1 MKNIGLLEFKKF
13 ARDQKNDSGHNRKYI
28 FKKATTP
35 RITII
40 TVTYNSEK
48 TLADTLE
55 SVKQQDYTNFEHIII
70 DGLSTDNTINI
81 IKSYPH
87 VTKWISE
94 KDAGLYEAMNKGL
107 QMATGDVIGILNSD
121 DFYAHEKVLSK
132 IAKCFIEKKSD
143 TVYSDLQY
151 VQPENKN
158 KVVRYWRSGSFKPSK
173 FYYGWM
179 PPHPTFF
186 AKREVYKTAGMFNL
200 SLKSSAD
207 YEMMLRILLKY
218 NYSAGYVP
226 EVLVKMRAGG
236 MSNSCLKNRV
246 RANNEDKE
254 AWKLNDLKP
263 NMFTLYFKPLRK
275 IFQYIT

>member
-1 MKNIGLLEFKKF
+1 MKQIGLLEFKKF
-13 ARDQKNDSGHNRKYI
+13 ARDHKKDNGNNRKYI

-48 TLADTLE
+48 TLSHTLE
-55 SVKQQDYTNFEHIII
+55 SVMRQDYKNFEHIII
-70 DGLSTDNTINI
+70 DGLSTDSTVSI
-81 IKSYPH
+81 IKKYPH

-107 QMATGDVIGILNSD
+107 QLATGDVIGILNSD
-121 DFYAHEKVLSK
+121 DFFTHEQVLSK
-132 IAKCFIEKKSD
+132 IAKCFIINKTD

-151 VQPENKN
+151 VQSENIN
-158 KVVRYWRSGSFKPSK
+158 KVVRNWRSGSFNASK

-186 AKREVYKTAGMFNL
+186 AKKEVYKTAGMFNL

-207 YEMMLRILLKY
+207 YEMMLRILVKY
-218 NYSAGYVP
+218 NFSASYVP

-236 MSNSCLKNRV
+236 ISNSSLKNRV
-246 RANNEDKE
+246 RANAEDKE
-254 AWKLNDLKP
+254 AWKLNNLKP
-263 NMFTLYFKPLRK
+263 NIFTFYFKPLRK